1 MLNYQTVPPKGCP
14 YGWDDRNGHLGSTWN
29 SMSEQEK
36 KVFDAKVF
44 RHFSKIPIAYDG
56 EDDGDDDVDE
66 ETSMQ
71 ELISPDNI
79 ALYQPLYEKLVNHEK
94 VKLITSGKITD
105 HSSDSYHSITKHI
118 QRINSEVSNAVRF
131 PY

>member
-1 MLNYQTVPPKGCP
+1 
-14 YGWDDRNGHLGSTWN
+14 
-29 SMSEQEK
+29 MSKEEK

-44 RHFSKIPIAYDG
+44 WHFSKIPIAYDG

-66 ETSMQ
+66 ENSI
-71 ELISPDNI
+71 ELISPDDI

-118 QRINSEVSNAVRF
+118 QRINSEVSNAVCF

>member
-1 MLNYQTVPPKGCP
+1 M
-14 YGWDDRNGHLGSTWN
+14 
-29 SMSEQEK
+29 
-36 KVFDAKVF
+36 VFDAKVF

-56 EDDGDDDVDE
+56 EDEVDDDADE
-66 ETSMQ
+66 ETRNS
-71 ELISPDNI
+71 LISPDDV
-79 ALYQPLYEKLVNHEK
+79 AVYQPLYDNLVNHEK